1 IDFSISY
8 EKQRPSLDR
17 IDTPLASFILKFHNF
32 PINQS
37 IFPLV
42 PPLLDPFE
50 EVTYIAIIAVVG
62 CLILAGLIA
71 LAYIIYR
78 IRKKRRSQADP
89 YESIFSEGKSNVGK
103 PGTARKLT
111 VSNTGENSWSI
122 VTSINRPIAL
132 PETHEKQS
140 NL

>member
-1 IDFSISY
+1 MTYHEQF
-8 EKQRPSLDR
+8 K
-17 IDTPLASFILKFHNF
+17 KFDE
-32 PINQS
+32 S
-37 IFPLV
+37 
-42 PPLLDPFE
+42 FE
-50 EVTYIAIIAVVG
+50 EVTYIAIIAAVG

-89 YESIFSEGKSNVGK
+89 YESIFSEGKSNVRK